1 MAIQGADDAARER
14 ARDVYAAWTVDAAS
28 VDAELA
34 AAATGV
40 IAALGDADTYDRFVE
55 ISRTGTTPQVQLR
68 HLMLLAEFDNAELM
82 RRTCEHAFS
91 GEVKTQ
97 SAPFLMR
104 LCVGNPN
111 HGEQAWE
118 FLRQHWAEA
127 NEMFPRNTI
136 VRMAE
141 QLVLHDRP
149 AQVAQAAAFFAEH
162 PIEQAAQTLEQIL
175 ERQRVNAR
183 VRADNAD
190 ALASS
195 LTDRA

>member
-1 MAIQGADDAARER
+1 
-14 ARDVYAAWTVDAAS
+14 
-28 VDAELA
+28 
-34 AAATGV
+34 
-40 IAALGDADTYDRFVE
+40 
-55 ISRTGTTPQVQLR
+55 
-68 HLMLLAEFDNAELM
+68 
-82 RRTCEHAFS
+82 
-91 GEVKTQ
+91 
-97 SAPFLMR
+97 MR
-104 LCVGNPN
+104 LCVGNRN

-118 FLRQHWAEA
+118 FLRRQWAEA

-136 VRMAE
+136 VRMVE

-149 AQVAQAAAFFAEH
+149 EQVAQAAAFFAEH

-190 ALASS
+190 ALAAS